1 MPKILSLM
9 PKLYFKDPG
18 TLATLESVKD
28 DLDFFTNYEPEQI
41 IDAAGDA
48 VCLLCPAPY
57 PLITEEIINALPN
70 LKLIQTVGAGYDKVD
85 ILAAARAGVPVS
97 NTPGMNAISVA
108 ELVLAAIIN
117 LQRGLAQADRQI
129 RKGQYQQVREKLLA
143 RGTSEITGSKW
154 GIIGLGQIGSKV
166 ASLGRKLGVDI
177 SYFNRRRKV
186 EIEQELQIDYL
197 DLKELLATSDVIVV
211 CMALA
216 AETQKLIGAREMKL
230 MKPNALL
237 INVGRGGI
245 IDEFA
250 LAEALATGQVGGAAL
265 DTFET
270 EPLPEE
276 HPILALPEEVLERIF
291 LTPHLGGVTTEALN
305 RMLNSALENCLRVI
319 KGEKPRAVVNGVE

>member
-9 PKLYFKDPG
+9 PKIYFKDPG

-41 IDAAGDA
+41 IAAARDAI
-48 VCLLCPAPY
+48 CLLCPAPY
-57 PLITEEIINALPN
+57 PLITEGIINALPN
-70 LKLIQTVGAGYDKVD
+70 LKLIQTTGAGYDKVD
-85 ILAAARAGVPVS
+85 IQAAARAGIPVS
-97 NTPGMNAISVA
+97 NTPGLNSISVA

-143 RGTSEITGSKW
+143 RGTSELTGSKW

-166 ASLGRKLGVDI
+166 AALGRMLGVEI

-186 EIEQELQIDYL
+186 EIEQELQINYL
-197 DLKELLATSDVIVV
+197 NLEELLATSDVIIV

-216 AETQKLIGAREMKL
+216 AETQKLIGAHEMKL
-230 MKPNALL
+230 MKPKALL

-245 IDEFA
+245 IDEAA
-250 LAEALATGQVGGAAL
+250 LAEALATGQIGGAAL

-270 EPLPEE
+270 EPLPAD
-276 HPILALPEEVLERIF
+276 HPILALPEEVLDRVF